1 MDHQEQQK
9 PQEYELIVNKVPMK
23 WPEQYITGAQIL
35 ILAGSP
41 ADWIVNQLV
50 PGGGEDPE
58 IAPTQRVDLSP
69 KAEPEG
75 VKKFHTRKP
84 KTNPGS

>member
-9 PQEYELIVNKVPMK
+9 HEYELIVNKVPMK
-23 WPEQYITGAQIL
+23 WPEQFIMGAQIL
-35 ILAGSP
+35 VLAGSP

-50 PGGGEDPE
+50 PGPGEDSE
-58 IAPTQRVDLSP
+58 IQPTQRVDLSP